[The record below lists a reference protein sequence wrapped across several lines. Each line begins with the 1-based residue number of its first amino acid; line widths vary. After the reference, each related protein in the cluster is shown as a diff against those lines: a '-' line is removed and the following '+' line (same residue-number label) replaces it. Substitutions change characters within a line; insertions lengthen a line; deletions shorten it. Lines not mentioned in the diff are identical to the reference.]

1 MTEEEKSLSQH
12 MIDIKKLLE
21 EKDKNKVRKFVLP
34 WKAKVGKAKVRKN
47 WSTLCFI
54 NDNKEVTFKKVQ
66 IDEQT
71 TLVDGSPRLARPSDM
86 LTYKGKPFIIQPSW
100 SVEPISPTKNMN
112 ETEAKQMSSNGY
124 KLLLNKMKKEVLT
137 TKKQISGGVIFIILI
152 VVIALGYLAV
162 KGGMF
167 K

>member
-1 MTEEEKSLSQH
+1 MEEEKSLSEH
-12 MIDIKKLLE
+12 IIEIKKLLE
-21 EKDKNKVRKFVLP
+21 EQDKSKAKNFVLP

-47 WSTLCFI
+47 WATLCYI
-54 NDNKEVTFKKVQ
+54 NDNKEATFKRVQ

-100 SVEPISPTKNMN
+100 SVEPFSPSKNQS
-112 ETEAKQMSSNGY
+112 ETEQKQMSSNGY
-124 KLLLNKMKKEVLT
+124 KLLLNKMKKEVIS
-137 TKKQISGGVIFIILI
+137 TKKQISGVVVFVII
-152 VVIALGYLAV
+152 VVIIGLGYMAV

-167 K
+167 SG